1 MTDTTDTYTGA
12 DLFVDALETYGVS
25 HVFGNPGTTELP
37 IMEALGGSDLE
48 YVLGLHEDI
57 AVGAA
62 AGYAQTRRYHGHHD
76 PEVLPAGVVNLH
88 VTPGVAHGLG
98 NLYDASMA
106 GAPIVVTAGNHS
118 TDFRHEEPILSGDL
132 EAVTEQFCK
141 SSAEVLDVAALPTML
156 RRAFR
161 VALTPPTGPV
171 FLSLPLDVTMASTDA
186 RPERLGS
193 IPTAGR
199 GDPAEIERAADLVSE
214 AKEPVLIVGDGV
226 ARSGSGAIEAAT
238 DLAEVAGLR
247 VHGEILA
254 CEVNFPTAHDQWVS
268 YLPTREDL
276 VASLLDTDLVVFVG
290 CSTNTTLTRHEDPL
304 VGPETTC
311 VHIGADAREIGKNQV
326 ADAAILGDPGSI
338 MTAIAD
344 RVESRLD
351 SEVRDRRAEGARAMK
366 AAVAERTAASD
377 DGDSSNGGDSDGS
390 AGSEDEGDPRASK
403 AQFVDAIA
411 AAAPDALVVDEGV
424 TTKYAAL
431 TRWDLDPETYIS
443 NKGGGLGYGLPAAV
457 GAALAGREAGVDRPT
472 IALVGDGSY
481 LYYPHTLYTAARYGV
496 DLTVAI
502 PDNRNYRILKDNSL
516 QLFGG
521 EESEYDFVG
530 MDFDPPV
537 DIPANAESHGATGRL
552 VEDPEDI
559 ESALEDA
566 IDTNGPVVLDV
577 LVHD

>member
-1 MTDTTDTYTGA
+1 M
-12 DLFVDALETYGVS
+12 
-25 HVFGNPGTTELP
+25 
-37 IMEALGGSDLE
+37 
-48 YVLGLHEDI
+48 
-57 AVGAA
+57 
-62 AGYAQTRRYHGHHD
+62 
-76 PEVLPAGVVNLH
+76 
-88 VTPGVAHGLG
+88 
-98 NLYDASMA
+98 
-106 GAPIVVTAGNHS
+106 TAGNHS

-132 EAVTEQFCK
+132 EAMTEQFCK

-193 IPTAGR
+193 IPAAGR

-214 AKEPVLIVGDGV
+214 VEEPVLVVGDGV

-254 CEVNFPTAHDQWVS
+254 CEVNFSTAHDQWIS

-276 VASLLDTDLVVFVG
+276 VASLLDTDLEVFVG

-304 VGPETTC
+304 VGPETTR

-326 ADAAILGDPGSI
+326 ADAAVLGDPGSI

-344 RVESRLD
+344 RAESRLD

-377 DGDSSNGGDSDGS
+377 DGDSGDGGDSDGS
-390 AGSEDEGDPRASK
+390 DASEASEADGDPRASK
-403 AQFVDAIA
+403 AQLVDAIA
-411 AAAPDALVVDEGV
+411 AAAPEALVVDEGV

-457 GAALAGREAGVDRPT
+457 GAALARREAGVDQPT
-472 IALVGDGSY
+472 IALIGDGAY

-521 EESEYDFVG
+521 EEEDYDFVG

-537 DIPANAESHGATGRL
+537 DIPTNAESHRATGRL
-552 VEDPEDI
+552 IENPEDI
-559 ESALEDA
+559 EPALEDA
-566 IDTNGPVVLDV
+566 IETDGPVVLDV